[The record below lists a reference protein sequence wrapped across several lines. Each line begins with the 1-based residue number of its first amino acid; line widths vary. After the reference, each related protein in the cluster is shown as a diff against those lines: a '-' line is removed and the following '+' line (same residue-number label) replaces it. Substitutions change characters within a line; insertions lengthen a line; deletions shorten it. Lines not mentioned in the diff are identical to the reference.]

1 MTMAAKQEPMNVP
14 TVAGRVIYL
23 NGTSSA
29 GKTSIA
35 LALQDVLDEPFL
47 RIGVDTFIDMLP
59 HRMFN
64 TPSFEPAAGGGL
76 RPRAALRET
85 IRQPMPGTI
94 AAIAATND
102 VIVDDVVNGS
112 DWLRAIVRALA
123 PFTVLFV
130 GVFCPLEELE
140 RREVARGNRRVGV
153 ARGMLEPAH
162 EHALY
167 DFTVDTSLM
176 TAVECARAIKDRLI
190 GGPQPTAFKEL
201 ASRY

>member
-1 MTMAAKQEPMNVP
+1 MNNP
-14 TVAGRVIYL
+14 AVAGRVIYL

-35 LALQDVLDEPFL
+35 LALQDVLDEPFI
-47 RIGVDTFIDMLP
+47 RVGVDTFIEMLP
-59 HRMFN
+59 RRLFSA
-64 TPSFEPAAGGGL
+64 PPFEPAPGGGI

-85 IRQPMPGTI
+85 IRQPMPGTL

-102 VIVDDVVNGS
+102 LIVDDVVNGS
-112 DWLRAIVRALA
+112 DWLRSIVRALA

-140 RREVARGNRRVGV
+140 RRERARGDRMAGV

-162 EHALY
+162 AHALY
-167 DFTVDTSLM
+167 DFTVDTSVM
-176 TAVECARAIKDRLI
+176 TPVQCADAIKDRLI
-190 GGPQPTAFKEL
+190 AGPHPTAFKEL
-201 ASRY
+201 AARF